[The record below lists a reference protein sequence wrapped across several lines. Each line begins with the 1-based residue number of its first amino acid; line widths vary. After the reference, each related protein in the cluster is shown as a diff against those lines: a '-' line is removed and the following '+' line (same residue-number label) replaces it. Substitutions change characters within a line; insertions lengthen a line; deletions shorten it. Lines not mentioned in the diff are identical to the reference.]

1 LRDERR
7 EKAETLLE
15 YSLALKKDL
24 PFRPTVFRSLLGV
37 LKMRKLEMENARELL
52 AKEAAPNSPLAA
64 IVNAIATFW
73 VNGSLP
79 APTVERLKSIYP
91 KAIDSGLFWAATPYT
106 PPAEKQCL
114 INNQ

>member
-1 LRDERR
+1 
-7 EKAETLLE
+7 
-15 YSLALKKDL
+15 
-24 PFRPTVFRSLLGV
+24 
-37 LKMRKLEMENARELL
+37 MRKLEMENARELL

-106 PPAEKQCL
+106 LPAEKQCL